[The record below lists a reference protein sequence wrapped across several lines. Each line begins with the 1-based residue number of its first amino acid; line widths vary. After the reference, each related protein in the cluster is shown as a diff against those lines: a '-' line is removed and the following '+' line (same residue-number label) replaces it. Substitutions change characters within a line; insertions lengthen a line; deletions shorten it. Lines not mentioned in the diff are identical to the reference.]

1 MSDPTQLTPQSG
13 DVTSRDGVSIH
24 YQVVGSGPPLLLLS
38 GWQETAAAS
47 FGELVD
53 HLAERFTLIIVDNR
67 GVGRSGRAHG
77 YFQGWTLDRMAD
89 DAEQVLET
97 LGVQRTY
104 VLGKSLGGMVT
115 QELSHRMQ
123 SRDRVAG
130 EILLDTAPGWFF
142 PPWAHPIWT
151 SWQVLKVI
159 GQKIPKVRDW
169 KIFQNGE
176 ASQLADPPS
185 VHVQLDDPV
194 GKNVSSIQQILT
206 VGSMFWPWEL
216 RHVKAPT
223 LVITGERDG
232 VTPLYSAGRL
242 LHRII
247 KGSTLVR
254 VPLATHSV
262 VHDNVQPVADAVD
275 AFLTR
280 LQAAAPLPALVR
292 PLGGGLEGVA

>member
-1 MSDPTQLTPQSG
+1 MSDPVTLTPLSG
-13 DVTSRDGVSIH
+13 DVTSDDGVSIH
-24 YQVVGSGPPLLLLS
+24 YQVVGSGPPLTLLS

-89 DAEQVLET
+89 DVEKVLET
-97 LGVQRTY
+97 LHVDKTY

-115 QELSHRMQ
+115 QELAHRMQ

-130 EILLDTAPGWFF
+130 EILLDTAPGWFY
-142 PPWAHPIWT
+142 PPWIHPIWT
-151 SWQVLKVI
+151 TWALVKTI
-159 GQKIPKVRDW
+159 GQHIPKVRDW
-169 KIFQNGE
+169 KAFQNTP
-176 ASQLADPPS
+176 ASQLADAPT
-185 VHVQLDDPV
+185 VHVELDDPV
-194 GKNVSSIQQILT
+194 GTNVSSLQQILT

-216 RHVKAPT
+216 RNVKAPT

-232 VTPLYSAGRL
+232 VTPMYSAGKL
-242 LHRII
+242 IHRVI
-247 KGSTLVR
+247 KGSTFVR
-254 VPLATHSV
+254 IPVATHSV

-275 AFLTR
+275 AFLDR
-280 LQAAAPLPALVR
+280 LQSANPLPRVAR
-292 PLGGGLEGVA
+292 PLTGGLEVA